1 MIVKMKKL
9 RVIAMADEREK
20 LIDGMLRLGCMQVS
34 EPTDKLNDP
43 AWAALLHREDSAL
56 TERRIQQTSVQAALD
71 AIGRYGRTKEKALRL
86 RPEVTESEFMD
97 DAAAKEAGAASGEI
111 NDALAFLA
119 ELQTDENRMLSLR
132 ASLLPWERLDAPLEH
147 LPAVRVGERS
157 RHAVLNGNP
166 LRPQWLDAPAPRA
179 EAVRVYLND
188 VFAGIGAPQPDG
200 SVKFRA
206 MLYRPEAEP

>member
-86 RPEVTESEFMD
+86 RPEVTEGEFMD

-132 ASLLPWERLDAPLEH
+132 EVSGHRVLIKRGPGNRG
-147 LPAVRVGERS
+147 PAECGTT
-157 RHAVLNGNP
+157 H
-166 LRPQWLDAPAPRA
+166 
-179 EAVRVYLND
+179 EATS
-188 VFAGIGAPQPDG
+188 GM
-200 SVKFRA
+200 SS
-206 MLYRPEAEP
+206 

>member
-71 AIGRYGRTKEKALRL
+71 AIGYRGYLTIERECGE
-86 RPEVTESEFMD
+86 D
-97 DAAAKEAGAASGEI
+97 QAK
-111 NDALAFLA
+111 D
-119 ELQTDENRMLSLR
+119 M
-132 ASLLPWERLDAPLEH
+132 
-147 LPAVRVGERS
+147 
-157 RHAVLNGNP
+157 
-166 LRPQWLDAPAPRA
+166 A
-179 EAVRVYLND
+179 EAVRFLREQLKCL
-188 VFAGIGAPQPDG
+188 A
-200 SVKFRA
+200 
-206 MLYRPEAEP
+206 